1 MSCVK
6 DNDKSITDALI
17 NGGLGY
23 GKLCIPSKIVDLI
36 SIIVFPPLYVFV
48 YQLKTKKYDMVQV
61 ITNLILTTCFYFP
74 GFIHA
79 LYIKSNR
86 CGSLFSGNLNKRGD
100 ENILESPGEM
110 AGDTLSEGGGL
121 ALNP

>member
-1 MSCVK
+1 MVNCEETTLV
-6 DNDKSITDALI
+6 DKFM

-36 SIIVFPPLYVFV
+36 SIIVFPPLYVLIF
-48 YQLKTKKYDMVQV
+48 QFKTQKYDMTQV

-79 LYIKSNR
+79 LYIKSNK
-86 CGSLFSGNLNKRGD
+86 CGSLFSGKNLSNSKDID
-100 ENILESPGEM
+100 EN
-110 AGDTLSEGGGL
+110 LSVDGGGDMVNDTFGE
-121 ALNP
+121 ASPI

>member
-6 DNDKSITDALI
+6 ENNKSITDALI
-17 NGGLGY
+17 DGGLGY
-23 GKLCIPSKIVDLI
+23 GKICIPSKIVDLI
-36 SIIVFPPLYVFV
+36 SIIVFPPLYVFI

-86 CGSLFSGNLNKRGD
+86 CGSLFSGDLNKK
-100 ENILESPGEM
+100 
-110 AGDTLSEGGGL
+110 GDTNVFDGVGNVVEDSFGE
-121 ALNP
+121 ASPI